1 MLTPRKLLAV
11 TLSVALILLSGC
23 ASTQKTELAAT
34 DGSVD
39 VSVRWRTSLGEG
51 PGVTYTRLRAAVA
64 DGIVYAADTRGT
76 VSALTLEDGDYDWT
90 TDLGQDILG
99 GVALEDDQLFVS
111 LKEGSLVALSAET
124 GEELWRTML
133 PSEAVATASAD
144 ARRVFVQTIDGR
156 VTALERDTGA
166 QAWSYEAG
174 MPVLSVRGTG
184 APLVLDQLVVTGF
197 ATGKLVALD
206 KTLGIPRWDVRL
218 GVPDGRS
225 ELERLVDVDGAPV
238 QDGRIIYAASYHGKI
253 AAVAENGEVIW
264 QENGSSY
271 TSPELALGSIYL
283 TLDDDAIQSY
293 DMLSGAMGWNQAAL
307 SGRTLGQVAAIG
319 SSLAVADAEGYVH
332 FLSQVDGR
340 LTGRILLRP
349 RPLHVNYP
357 HQPESTNWRLVRGRD
372 FGIRSTLINTSEG
385 LLVYTNNGELVL
397 LDVE

>member
-1 MLTPRKLLAV
+1 MLATRTLLP
-11 TLSVALILLSGC
+11 LLMAGLLTVVSGC
-23 ASTQKTELAAT
+23 ASQQKTPLPAT
-34 DGSVD
+34 DDSTD

-64 DGIVYAADTRGT
+64 DGIVYAADTQGV
-76 VSALTLEDGDYDWT
+76 VSALTLDDGDYEWT
-90 TDLGQDILG
+90 TDLGQEILG
-99 GVALEDDQLFVS
+99 GVAVDGEQLFVS
-111 LKEGSLVALSAET
+111 LKEGSLVALSVAD
-124 GEELWRTML
+124 GKELWRAML
-133 PSEAVATASAD
+133 PSEAVATAGAD
-144 ARRVFVQTIDGR
+144 RQRVFVQTIDGR
-156 VTALERDTGA
+156 VTALERDNGE

-174 MPVLSVRGTG
+174 MPVLTVRGTG

-238 QDGRIIYAASYHGKI
+238 EEGRVIYAAAYHGKM

-283 TLDDDAIQSY
+283 TLDTDAIQSF
-293 DMLSGAMGWNQAAL
+293 DMVSGALGWQQTAL
-307 SGRTLGQVAAIG
+307 TGRNLGQVAAVG
-319 SSLAVADAEGYVH
+319 SDLAVADGEGYVH
-332 FLSQVDGR
+332 FLSQLDGR

-385 LLVYTNNGELVL
+385 LLVYTNNGELIL